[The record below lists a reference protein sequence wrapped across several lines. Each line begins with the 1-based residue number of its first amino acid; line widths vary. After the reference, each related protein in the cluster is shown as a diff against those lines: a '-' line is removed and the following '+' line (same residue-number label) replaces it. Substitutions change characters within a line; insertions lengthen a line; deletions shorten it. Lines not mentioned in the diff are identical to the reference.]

1 MKKLM
6 LVSVA
11 AIAMLSFA
19 FIEAAKDEKVTIII
33 THEVKDF
40 ATWKIGYDADA
51 PNRTAAGLKVLG
63 LYRSIDNPNVVTLS
77 MEAPN
82 ADVAKGFS
90 ANPNLKAAME
100 KAGVISA
107 PDFKFLS
114 KVQ

>member
-19 FIEAAKDEKVTIII
+19 FMEAAKEKVTVII

-40 ATWKIGYDADA
+40 AVWKKGFDADA

-63 LYRSIDNPNVVTLS
+63 LYRSIDNQNVVTVSL
-77 MEAPN
+77 EAPN
-82 ADVAKGFS
+82 AETAKGFS
-90 ANPNLKAAME
+90 TNPNLKAVME

-107 PDFKFLS
+107 PEFKFLS